1 MKLIEIDY
9 LNKIKT
15 TFQAFLKSEQ
25 GIQWQ
30 IERDEKDRFINQ
42 NFNQKTIEQID
53 IGILRELLHKLWSFE
68 IWTNKDW
75 LLEQMLETNIEKI
88 RNAFKELLFGNQPL
102 SHRFNNMKNIKMFGA
117 ASISEIL
124 THHNHLKYPIWNR
137 KAKAGL
143 IKLGINPETLPK
155 SSQISG
161 GQYETFCA
169 LVISVF
175 NEVKEIIP
183 EVNDLFELDYLLYFV
198 AGLEK
203 EKGVA
208 EYTFE
213 HDTAIN
219 DIIQLGDGLGFEVQ
233 KEFFITHGCRL
244 DAIWRTRVANLGVI
258 KYAFEVHKSGSKD
271 SAILNLQ
278 RSRIDPSIQ
287 KVVLVSTEGE
297 LEKFKKEIST
307 LPEDFRKSVG
317 YFDVKDLQLSLEYQ
331 ESLKEILLKIG
342 LLKP

>member
-1 MKLIEIDY
+1 MKLIETPF
-9 LNKIKT
+9 LLQVKT
-15 TFQAFLKSEQ
+15 SFQNFLKSEQ

-30 IERDEKDRFINQ
+30 QERDEKDRFIKK
-42 NFNQKTIEQID
+42 NFNQTTLEKID
-53 IGILRELLHKLWSFE
+53 IGVLRELLHKLWAFE

-75 LLEQMLETNIEKI
+75 LLEQMLETDIVKI
-88 RNAFKELLFGNQPL
+88 RNAFKELLYGNQPL

-124 THHNHLKYPIWNR
+124 THHDHLKYPIWNR

-143 IKLGINPETLPK
+143 IKLGINSESLPK

-161 GQYETFCA
+161 GQYEDFCS

-198 AGLEK
+198 AELEK
-203 EKGVA
+203 EKEVS

-213 HDTAIN
+213 HDPTIN

-233 KEFFITHGCRL
+233 KEFYITHGCRL
-244 DAIWRTRVANLGVI
+244 DAVWRTRLANLGVI
-258 KYAFEVHKSGSKD
+258 KYAFEVHKGGSRD
-271 SAILNLQ
+271 SAI
-278 RSRIDPSIQ
+278 
-287 KVVLVSTEGE
+287 
-297 LEKFKKEIST
+297 
-307 LPEDFRKSVG
+307 
-317 YFDVKDLQLSLEYQ
+317 
-331 ESLKEILLKIG
+331 
-342 LLKP
+342 